1 MSGRVEG
8 IEGGVLMSSLG
19 VGNFTRLISNMKT
32 GRVTYFACLIGQGV
46 GEAIL
51 YTAIAFATR
60 DMVKAYSEG
69 NMNSVKNGVLILGI
83 ALLFLALF
91 MPILN
96 YFYKRS
102 IKNAVA
108 YIRTSIFKHILR
120 LPMSF
125 YEKNHSGDI
134 TSRIT
139 NDIQLMEVALT
150 NELQMVVSN
159 IILGICSIV
168 FMFLFEWRITILLI
182 IISAIL
188 AGINIL
194 FAIPIR
200 RISDKI
206 QSRFSIITQRF
217 TDILTGYYTMKI
229 FGIEKKLLSNYE
241 LENDEVTKLLMKR
254 IKNKS
259 FLECTNYFLG
269 MTSFAV
275 TVGIGC
281 IMVLYKMTDFATITG
296 IVMLQINVTNAFFII
311 GAFVAKIQ
319 SSLAGAS
326 RVFELEDTPFEPIGY
341 NLESQTTSKSM
352 VMLDKVSFGYEKGH
366 KVLDEI
372 TIKVEKGETVALVGT
387 SGGGKSSIIK
397 LLLGYYP
404 PDKGNI
410 IINGQPLK
418 NYTLAQIR
426 EMIAY
431 VPQDTSLFNSTIRDN
446 IMYGNILADNEK
458 IIEASKAANA
468 HEFIM
473 GLPEGY
479 DTKVGDKGALLSGGQ
494 RQRIL
499 IARAFLKNSPLVIL
513 DEPTSALDSENEK
526 LIKEALQKLLEGR
539 TVIIVAHRLST
550 IEHADKIYVIHN
562 GNVVEEGGHLEL
574 LQKKGVYYV
583 LNNKQN
589 INIMRV

>member
-1 MSGRVEG
+1 
-8 IEGGVLMSSLG
+8 MSSLG
-19 VGNFTRLISNMKT
+19 VGSFSRLISNMKT
-32 GRVTYFACLIGQGV
+32 GKVTYFACLIGQGL

-51 YTAIAFATR
+51 YTAIAFATK
-60 DMVKAYSEG
+60 DMVQAYSEG
-69 NMNSVKNGVLILGI
+69 NMNLIKNGAITLGI
-83 ALLFLALF
+83 ALLFLSVF

-120 LPMSF
+120 LPISF
-125 YEKNHSGDI
+125 YEKNHSGDTI
-134 TSRIT
+134 SRIT

-159 IILGICSIV
+159 VILGICSII
-168 FMFLFEWRITILLI
+168 FMFVFEWRITLLLI
-182 IISAIL
+182 ILSAVL

-194 FAIPIR
+194 FAKPIR

-206 QSRFSIITQRF
+206 QSKFSVLTQRF
-217 TDILTGYYTMKI
+217 QDILTGYYTMKV
-229 FGIEKKLLSNYE
+229 FGIEKKLLSDYE
-241 LENDEVTKLLMKR
+241 AENNEVTKLLMKR

-269 MTSFAV
+269 MTSFTV

-281 IMVLYKMTDFATITG
+281 IMVLNKITDFATITG

-319 SSLAGAS
+319 TSLAGAS
-326 RVFELEDTPFEPIGY
+326 RVFELEDTPFEPISY
-341 NLESQTTSKSM
+341 NLESRTSSKCM

-366 KVLDEI
+366 TVLKDI
-372 TIKVEKGETVALVGT
+372 TIKVGKGETVALVGA
-387 SGGGKSSIIK
+387 SGGGKSSIVK

-410 IINGQPLK
+410 IVNGQPLK
-418 NYTLAQIR
+418 NYTLPQIR

-431 VPQDTSLFNSTIRDN
+431 VPQDTSLFNATIRDN
-446 IMYGNILADNEK
+446 ILYGNILADDEK

-513 DEPTSALDSENEK
+513 DEPTSALDAENEK

-562 GNVVEEGGHLEL
+562 GNIAEEGEPSEL
-574 LQKKGVYYV
+574 IQKKGIYYA

-589 INIMRV
+589 INSMTV

>member
-1 MSGRVEG
+1 
-8 IEGGVLMSSLG
+8 MSSSK
-19 VGNFTRLISNMKT
+19 VGTFSRLISNMKT
-32 GRVTYFACLIGQGV
+32 GKVTYFACLIGQGV

-51 YTAIAFATR
+51 YTAIAFATK
-60 DMVKAYSEG
+60 DMVQAYSEG
-69 NMNSVKNGVLILGI
+69 NMNSIKNGVKTLGI

-96 YFYKRS
+96 CFYKRS
-102 IKNAVA
+102 IKNSVA

-120 LPMSF
+120 LPISF
-125 YEKNHSGDI
+125 YEKNHSGDTI
-134 TSRIT
+134 SRIT

-150 NELQMVVSN
+150 NELQMLVSN
-159 IILGICSIV
+159 VILGLCSIV
-168 FMFLFEWRITILLI
+168 FMFLFEWRITLLLI
-182 IISAIL
+182 VLSTFL
-188 AGINIL
+188 AAINIL
-194 FAIPIR
+194 YAKPIR

-206 QSRFSIITQRF
+206 QSKFSVLTQRF
-217 TDILTGYYTMKI
+217 QDILTGYYTMKV
-229 FGIEKKLLSNYE
+229 FGIERKLLSDYE
-241 LENDEVTKLLMKR
+241 AENNEVTKLLMKR

-269 MTSFAV
+269 MTSFTV

-281 IMVLYKMTDFATITG
+281 IMVLNKITDFATITG
-296 IVMLQINVTNAFFII
+296 IVMLQINVTNAFFVI

-319 SSLAGAS
+319 TSLAGAS
-326 RVFELEDTPFEPIGY
+326 RVFELEDIPFEPINY
-341 NLESQTTSKSM
+341 NLESRTSSKCM

-366 KVLDEI
+366 TVLKDI
-372 TIKVEKGETVALVGT
+372 TIKVGKGETVALVGA
-387 SGGGKSSIIK
+387 SGGGKSSIVK

-410 IINGQPLK
+410 VINGQPLK
-418 NYTLAQIR
+418 NYTLPQLR

-431 VPQDTSLFNSTIRDN
+431 VPQDTSLFNATIRDN
-446 IMYGNILADNEK
+446 ILYGNVLADDEK
-458 IIEASKAANA
+458 IIEASKAASA

-513 DEPTSALDSENEK
+513 DEPTSALDAENEK

-539 TVIIVAHRLST
+539 TVIVVAHRLST

-562 GNVVEEGGHLEL
+562 GNVAEEGEPSEL
-574 LQKKGVYYV
+574 IQKKGIYYA

-589 INIMRV
+589 INSLTV